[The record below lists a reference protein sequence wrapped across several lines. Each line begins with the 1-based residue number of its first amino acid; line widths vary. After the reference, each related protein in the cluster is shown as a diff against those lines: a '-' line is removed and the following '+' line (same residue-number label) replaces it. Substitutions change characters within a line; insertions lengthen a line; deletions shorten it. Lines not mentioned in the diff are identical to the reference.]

1 MRDFLPFLDFIKRY
15 LQTQSQVTTLFGM
28 LLKLALAHA
37 ITKVELINENL
48 NDVTL
53 VIHHPF
59 RINLQPAFFFP
70 QNDPTHYEVV
80 PHNQFILVLRAI
92 NFFST
97 YLNFFN

>member
-59 RINLQPAFFFP
+59 RINLQPAFFS
-70 QNDPTHYEVV
+70 TKRSHS
-80 PHNQFILVLRAI
+80 LRSCTSQPVHSGSAGYQLL
-92 NFFST
+92 F
-97 YLNFFN
+97 YLFKFL

>member
-59 RINLQPAFFFP
+59 RINLQPAFFFHKTIP
-70 QNDPTHYEVV
+70 LTTKLYLTTSS
-80 PHNQFILVLRAI
+80 FWFCGL
-92 NFFST
+92 ST
-97 YLNFFN
+97 SFLPI